1 MARDQ
6 EMSLVRSYE
15 IFLQHVQVEQGGYE
29 RLPQDELQ
37 QQQLWHQGPASAPV
51 ISKFSEIVL

>member
-1 MARDQ
+1 MARDK
-6 EMSLVRSYE
+6 EMSLHGSYE

-37 QQQLWHQGPASAPV
+37 QQQLWHQGSA
-51 ISKFSEIVL
+51 